1 MSAPPPPASS
11 DGHAEL
17 AVAWALHGLEPDED
31 AVFAVHLG
39 DCPGCRRI
47 VAETEEVTT
56 LLGAAV
62 PVVDPPPSLRDRI
75 LSAAAEESGVNG
87 AVVGRAPVAGPP
99 GAGPPGASPPGASE
113 ASKGSTPIGLAP
125 SDRKATSSTDST
137 VVPLDRRRRGDGRRF
152 RRVTA
157 GLAVAAALAL
167 VVAIGGL
174 VAANRSVGDQ
184 RDAAAAQAAQGQE
197 VVQLL
202 DAASRPGNPHAVL
215 ATPQGAFVGLV
226 VDRGRGPEVLASGLA
241 PNDGDHTYVLWG
253 LANGTPVGLTTFEMS
268 GSGPVVQSVPSVEAA
283 GRFAGFA
290 VSLEPGHSVPAAP
303 TQVVASGRTAG

>member
-1 MSAPPPPASS
+1 MSAPLPASS

-17 AVAWALHGLEPDED
+17 AVAWVLHGLEPDED
-31 AVFAVHLG
+31 AVFAAHLG
-39 DCPGCRRI
+39 DCPGCLRI

-56 LLGAAV
+56 LLGSAV
-62 PVVDPPPSLRDRI
+62 PVVDPPPSLRERI
-75 LSAAAEESGVNG
+75 LAVAAEEGV
-87 AVVGRAPVAGPP
+87 ASDGPSL
-99 GAGPPGASPPGASE
+99 PPDV
-113 ASKGSTPIGLAP
+113 STG
-125 SDRKATSSTDST
+125 TSSIDEDTT
-137 VVPLDRRRRGDGRRF
+137 VVPLDRRRRDEGRSRRF

-174 VAANRSVGDQ
+174 VAANRSLGEQ
-184 RDAAAAQAAQGQE
+184 RDAAVAQAAQGQE

-202 DAASRPGNPHAVL
+202 DAAARPGNPHAVL
-215 ATPQGAFVGLV
+215 ATPDGGVVGLV

-253 LANGTPVGLTTFEMS
+253 LANGTPVGLTTIGMS

-290 VSLEPGHSVPAAP
+290 ISLEPGHTVPATP
-303 TQVVASGRTAG
+303 TQVVASGRTTG

>member
-1 MSAPPPPASS
+1 
-11 DGHAEL
+11 G
-17 AVAWALHGLEPDED
+17 
-31 AVFAVHLG
+31 
-39 DCPGCRRI
+39 
-47 VAETEEVTT
+47 
-56 LLGAAV
+56 
-62 PVVDPPPSLRDRI
+62 PSLTPD
-75 LSAAAEESGVNG
+75 V
-87 AVVGRAPVAGPP
+87 
-99 GAGPPGASPPGASE
+99 
-113 ASKGSTPIGLAP
+113 STG
-125 SDRKATSSTDST
+125 TSSIDHT
-137 VVPLDRRRRGDGRRF
+137 VVPLDRRAREVTRRRG

-174 VAANRSVGDQ
+174 VAANRSLGEQ
-184 RDAAAAQAAQGQE
+184 RDAAVADAARGQE

-215 ATPQGAFVGLV
+215 ATPDGGVVGLV

-241 PNDGDHTYVLWG
+241 PHDGDHTYVLWG
-253 LANGTPVGLTTFEMS
+253 LANGTPVGLTTIEMS

-290 VSLEPGHSVPAAP
+290 VSLEPGHTVPATP

>member
-62 PVVDPPPSLRDRI
+62 PVVDPPSSLRDRI

-87 AVVGRAPVAGPP
+87 AVVDRAPA
-99 GAGPPGASPPGASE
+99 ASK

-157 GLAVAAALAL
+157 ALAVAAALAL

-174 VAANRSVGDQ
+174 VATNRSVGDQ
-184 RDAAAAQAAQGQE
+184 RDAAMAQAAQGQE

-226 VDRGRGPEVLASGLA
+226 VDRGRGPEVLASGLT
-241 PNDGDHTYVLWG
+241 PNGADHTYVLWG
-253 LANGTPVGLTTFEMS
+253 LANGTPVGLTTFAMS

>member
-1 MSAPPPPASS
+1 MSAPLPASS

-17 AVAWALHGLEPDED
+17 AVAWVLHALEPDED
-31 AVFAVHLG
+31 AVFAAHLG
-39 DCPGCRRI
+39 DCPGCLRI

-56 LLGAAV
+56 LLGSAV
-62 PVVDPPPSLRDRI
+62 PVVDPPPSLRERI
-75 LSAAAEESGVNG
+75 LS
-87 AVVGRAPVAGPP
+87 VAGEE
-99 GAGPPGASPPGASE
+99 GHVSDGPSLTPDV
-113 ASKGSTPIGLAP
+113 STG
-125 SDRKATSSTDST
+125 TSSIDDT
-137 VVPLDRRRRGDGRRF
+137 VVPLDRRAREDGRRRRG

-174 VAANRSVGDQ
+174 VAANRSLADQ

-202 DAASRPGNPHAVL
+202 DAAARPGNPHAVL
-215 ATPQGAFVGLV
+215 ATPDGGVVGLV

-253 LANGTPVGLTTFEMS
+253 LANGTPVGLTAFEMS
-268 GSGPVVQSVPSVEAA
+268 GSGPVVRSVPSVEAA

-290 VSLEPGHSVPAAP
+290 VSLEPGHSVPATP